1 MTESGTEPVSV
12 SRRIPA
18 PASRIFDILTDPA
31 RHIDLDGSGML
42 RGAVSPRPV
51 SGVGDVFTMKMHYRR
66 LGDYEMINHIVEYE
80 TNRRLAWEPEAGL
93 GHPDSLPEGSSAR
106 WGHRW
111 GFVLTPDG
119 PDATIVTHTYD
130 CSRVPEKI
138 RKDMDNGRVWIVG
151 MTATLERLDALS
163 AAC

>member
-1 MTESGTEPVSV
+1 MTESEIEPVSV

-31 RHIDLDGSGML
+31 KHIELDGSGML
-42 RGAVSPRPV
+42 RGAVSPQVV
-51 SGVGDVFTMKMHYRR
+51 SGVGDVFTVKMHYRE

-93 GHPDSLPEGSSAR
+93 GHPDSLPESSSAR

-111 GFVLTPDG
+111 GFTLTPDG
-119 PDATIVTHTYD
+119 ANATTVTHTYD
-130 CSRVPEKI
+130 CSRVPEKT
-138 RKDMDNGRVWIVG
+138 RKNMDDGRVWIVS

-163 AAC
+163 TAR